1 MKLKIFLIIF
11 LTKIILYNCQEAE
24 IRTITDPVDQYGEL
38 TFQPD
43 GSIGVIFPLDIS
55 KFNNSESIYYYFEF
69 NPEDAL
75 DDNSQSFITFYAVY
89 VDEINYNLYAG
100 FLNSTYIKGP
110 KRTKDLTS
118 ATTFYFKP
126 KKKDDYKYLI
136 IICLTAD
143 IFEHSFT
150 FKNTEKDEGAI
161 NKKLVIIVVCVLVAI
176 IVIGGIIGLVYYLKK
191 KKKKKTTTTVI
202 VQGQQGQYN
211 QNQYGQPVQVYG
223 QQPQYGQQQYGQQ
236 QYAQPQYAQQ
246 QYAQQQYAQPQSNY
260 GMESGG
266 VPYSSAGLAS

>member
-11 LTKIILYNCQEAE
+11 LTKIILYNCKEVE

-55 KFNNSESIYYYFEF
+55 NFNNSESIYYYFEF

-118 ATTFYFKP
+118 ATTFYFET
-126 KKKDDYKYLI
+126 KKADDYKYLI
-136 IICLTAD
+136 IGAVSDSYIAY
-143 IFEHSFT
+143 SYT

-161 NKKLVIIVVCVLVAI
+161 NKKLVIIVLCVIGGL
-176 IVIGGIIGLVYYLKK
+176 IVIGGIIALVWYMKK
-191 KKKKKTTTTVI
+191 KKKKKGTTTII
-202 VQGQQGQYN
+202 VQGGNGQQIQYAQQGQYN
-211 QNQYGQPVQVYG
+211 QPVQYQQNVQTYSQAQYAQQG
-223 QQPQYGQQQYGQQ
+223 QYAQPYQQL
-236 QYAQPQYAQQ
+236 QYAQPQ
-246 QYAQQQYAQPQSNY
+246 NVNNVDY
-260 GMESGG
+260 G
-266 VPYSSAGLAS
+266 YSSQGINA

>member
-1 MKLKIFLIIF
+1 MLNYKFKQIDTMVQFL
-11 LTKIILYNCQEAE
+11 LW
-24 IRTITDPVDQYGEL
+24 
-38 TFQPD
+38 
-43 GSIGVIFPLDIS
+43 
-55 KFNNSESIYYYFEF
+55 IYYYFKF
-69 NPEDAL
+69 NPQDAI
-75 DDNSQSFITFYAVY
+75 DADGNSFVKFSALFS
-89 VDEINYNLYAG
+89 DEIGWDLFKKYLENQAEY
-100 FLNSTYIKGP
+100 SISP
-110 KRTKDLTS
+110 SRTKDLTS

-136 IICLTAD
+136 IICLTDD
-143 IFEHSFT
+143 IFEHAYT

-246 QYAQQQYAQPQSNY
+246 QYAQPQSNY
-260 GMESGG
+260 GMESGD